1 MPRMSKAIVVLQER
15 VVTEALEYGDVVG
28 LFDFVILLLEPRNSN
43 GHVTSMIRH
52 WERVGSGCSTGLS
65 LVL

>member
-28 LFDFVILLLEPRNSN
+28 LFDFVILLLEPRNGN
-43 GHVTSMIRH
+43 GHVMSMIRH